1 MKKLAFLT
9 ILLLATG
16 CATTGNKTIE
26 EVKVPKVSSLDKNKY
41 VVSVNAKNFNSKLKK
56 RASIIF
62 INSQMKQ
69 KGVNVNAVNLRH
81 WISNSL
87 SKKGYYLD
95 RLGPLINFAIL
106 VEYGIEPLSS
116 KEGQEEVMFNR
127 YIKLSAI
134 DYAKFKQSKKVSL
147 LWETKIHSV
156 GPDSDL
162 SKILPIVAGFL
173 NESVETDLSKEY
185 VLDSNDPRLES
196 TKEVPTTIPV
206 DDFKPTLDELNFFN

>member
-9 ILLLATG
+9 ILILATG
-16 CATTGNKTIE
+16 CATTGGKNNDT
-26 EVKVPKVSSLDKNKY
+26 VSVPKVSSLDRNKY
-41 VVSVNAKNFNSKLKK
+41 VVSVNSKNFNSKLKK

-69 KGVNVNAVNLRH
+69 KNINVNAVNLRH
-81 WISNSL
+81 WISSSL

-106 VEYGIEPLSS
+106 VEYGIEPLNNR
-116 KEGQEEVMFNR
+116 EGQEEVMFNR

-134 DYAKFKQSKKVSL
+134 DYNKFKQNKKVSL

-162 SKILPIVAGFL
+162 SKILPVVSGFL
-173 NESVETDLSKEY
+173 NESIETDLTQEY
-185 VLDSNDPRLES
+185 VLDANDPRLEI

>member
-16 CATTGNKTIE
+16 CATTGTKSIE
-26 EVKVPKVSSLDKNKY
+26 EVQVPKVSSLDKNKY

-87 SKKGYYLD
+87 SKKGYYID

-106 VEYGIEPLSS
+106 VEYGIEPISS
-116 KEGQEEVMFNR
+116 REGQEEVMFNR

-134 DYAKFKQSKKVSL
+134 DYAKFKQNKKVNL